1 MEKQI
6 KLTNYSF
13 LPNSAVPLD
22 ARTHFKNFAEANAEI
37 RNNEDQVDDAG
48 VKIGIKVIPSEE
60 SDNPMYANAK
70 YYYGQIITTTDDG
83 VWEVCPKNSGYEN
96 IQLTKNDFNLKPYLE
111 DNYNDEGEQD
121 GLKYNYT
128 LTPKNS
134 LLFNETVVDQKD
146 VSNGEK
152 DWKFTFKDDKY
163 QASSVIVK
171 LLVQGVNTNSY
182 QVTIES
188 VTLVNKP
195 DSWLKHLE
203 GGSGGKTSIIAVA
216 PLNYDQISSELT
228 LTINNNALEVNNQAL
243 TLKIDNN
250 SPLTLTDSGLSLKI
264 DTTSGHGGLTISE
277 NGLSLKLAK
286 DSNLSINNKGELDLK
301 LNLIGTHTT
310 IEKTGSV
317 DTIKL
322 NNYIYQEI

>member
-6 KLTNYSF
+6 KLTNHSF

-37 RNNEDQVDDAG
+37 RNDEDQVDDAG
-48 VKIGIKVIPSEE
+48 VKIGIKIIPSEE
-60 SDNPMYANAK
+60 ADNPMYANAK

-83 VWEVCPKNSGYEN
+83 VWEVCPKNSGYEK
-96 IQLTKNDFNLKPYLE
+96 LTENDFNLKFYRE
-111 DNYNDEGEQD
+111 EIYNDEGEYD
-121 GLKYNYT
+121 GLSYSYT
-128 LTPKNS
+128 LTPKNP
-134 LLFNETVVDQKD
+134 LLFNETAVDQKN

-163 QASSVIVK
+163 QASAVIVK
-171 LLVQGVNTNSY
+171 LLVQGVNTDSY
-182 QVTIES
+182 QVTIKS
-188 VTLVNKP
+188 LTFIGNKP
-195 DSWLKHLE
+195 DSWLKRLE
-203 GGSGGKTSIIAVA
+203 GRGDGGKTSIIATA
-216 PLNYDQISSELT
+216 PLNYDQVNSKLT

-250 SPLTLTDSGLSLKI
+250 SPLTLTNSGLSLKI

>member
-37 RNNEDQVDDAG
+37 CNDETQVDDAG

-60 SDNPMYANAK
+60 ADNPMYANAK

-83 VWEVCPKNSGYEN
+83 VWEVCPKNSGYEK
-96 IQLTKNDFNLKPYLE
+96 LTENDFNLKFYRE
-111 DNYNDEGEQD
+111 EIYNDEGEYD
-121 GLKYNYT
+121 GFSYAYT
-128 LTPKNS
+128 LTPKNP
-134 LLFNETVVDQKD
+134 LLFNETAVDQKN

-163 QASSVIVK
+163 QASAVIVK
-171 LLVQGVNTNSY
+171 LLVQGVNTDSY
-182 QVTIES
+182 QVTIKS
-188 VTLVNKP
+188 LTFLGNKP
-195 DSWLKHLE
+195 DSWLKRLE
-203 GGSGGKTSIIAVA
+203 GKGDGGKTLIIATA
-216 PLNYDQISSELT
+216 PLNYDQVNSKLT

-317 DTIKL
+317 DTIKV